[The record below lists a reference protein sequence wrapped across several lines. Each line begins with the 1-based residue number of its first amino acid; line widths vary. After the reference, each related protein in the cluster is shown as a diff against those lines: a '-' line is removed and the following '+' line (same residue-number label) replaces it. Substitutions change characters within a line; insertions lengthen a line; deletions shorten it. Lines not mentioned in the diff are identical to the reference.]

1 MRYFKLVNDGYILFI
16 GKGNCGTEI
25 TESEYNEIMSVIQN
39 HPQETETIAY
49 RLKDDLTWEPYEM
62 EPIPESD
69 EVDDSEALEILLGGA
84 S

>member
-1 MRYFKLVNDGYILFI
+1 MRYYKTIDSGYILAI
-16 GKGNCGTEI
+16 GTGSGGTEI

-39 HPQETETIAY
+39 RPQETETIAY
-49 RLKDDLTWEPYEM
+49 RLKDDLTWESYEM